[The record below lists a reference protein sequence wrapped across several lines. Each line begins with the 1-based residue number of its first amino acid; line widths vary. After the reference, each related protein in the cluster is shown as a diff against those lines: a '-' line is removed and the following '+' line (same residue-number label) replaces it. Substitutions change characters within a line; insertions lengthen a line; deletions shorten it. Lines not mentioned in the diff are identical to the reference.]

1 VPVDG
6 LASVLVTEY
15 HEGVKPALFI
25 VRAFYGARRSL
36 AKRPL
41 LWVVRLCVAHVL
53 PGARRPDACRSMG
66 WLRFWSPSITRARSQ
81 LFMVISKVLCRSYNP
96 PLYVVRV
103 SFESCRPDACR
114 SMDLVVKEVRSFIKG
129 KGREGKCNAL
139 LLRVGRIYEYHRRVR
154 ISSGCLGY
162 AVTVNAYLFRYL
174 VRMEAV

>member
-1 VPVDG
+1 
-6 LASVLVTEY
+6 
-15 HEGVKPALFI
+15 
-25 VRAFYGARRSL
+25 
-36 AKRPL
+36 
-41 LWVVRLCVAHVL
+41 VAHVL

-139 LLRVGRIYEYHRRVR
+139 LLRVSIQVLYAFPREVGRIYEYHRRVR